1 MARKV
6 DVKALSAKFS
16 TAGSAK
22 SQKVHVVPS
31 SDGWNVKREGAIR
44 ASVVKA
50 TKEDAVKA
58 AKELKSVK
66 RIIIHR
72 KDGTIMKNTALK

>member
-22 SQKVHVVPS
+22 S
-31 SDGWNVKREGAIR
+31 EGAIR